1 MIGNRPVRVA
11 ALVGLA
17 LVGVAGVACV
27 LAAQITPIGKQTAP
41 PPDSASLEQYKAK
54 RAQALHD
61 INEDQRKLDELRRQR
76 AELESQLARASAA
89 AAEERAKTLLL
100 SDETSAL
107 RGLDSLLTVAQSNLT
122 AQRDRFLGLGDAV
135 RRRAAGELVVLV
147 RADSAGGIPHL
158 DSLRVA
164 IDSASGDVRRYS
176 ARANVALGE
185 GAVDEVYRS
194 HVLPATHDVII
205 MASVGGSPAPATQS
219 ATVAVS
225 TGSTTYVEFTL
236 RGTQW
241 TESTWTK
248 SSAAQ

>member
-17 LVGVAGVACV
+17 LVGVVGV
-27 LAAQITPIGKQTAP
+27 LGAQITPIGKKTAP
-41 PPDSASLEQYKAK
+41 PPDSASLEQYKAQ
-54 RAQALHD
+54 RAKALHD
-61 INEDQRKLDELRRQR
+61 ISEDQKKLDELRRQR
-76 AELESQLARASAA
+76 AELESRLARASAA
-89 AAEERAKTLLL
+89 AAEERAKALLL

-176 ARANVALGE
+176 ERANVALGE

-194 HVLPATHDVII
+194 HILPTTHDVVMI
-205 MASVGGSPAPATQS
+205 ASVSGSPAAATQS

-236 RGTQW
+236 RGAQW

-248 SSAAQ
+248 SSAAP

>member
-1 MIGNRPVRVA
+1 MRQVDHGSPQFFGEIPEIGDGVGGVERRIGCTLEGVEVA
-11 ALVGLA
+11 PYLI
-17 LVGVAGVACV
+17 GVAH
-27 LAAQITPIGKQTAP
+27 LQ
-41 PPDSASLEQYKAK
+41 
-54 RAQALHD
+54 
-61 INEDQRKLDELRRQR
+61 
-76 AELESQLARASAA
+76 
-89 AAEERAKTLLL
+89 
-100 SDETSAL
+100 
-107 RGLDSLLTVAQSNLT
+107 
-122 AQRDRFLGLGDAV
+122 
-135 RRRAAGELVVLV
+135 ELVVLV

-194 HVLPATHDVII
+194 HVLPATHDVIMI
-205 MASVGGSPAPATQS
+205 ASVNGGPTAATQS
-219 ATVAVS
+219 ATVAVT